1 MTDETV
7 KSLAEEIQ
15 TPVER
20 LVQQFADAGIKKT
33 VSDSVSQKEK
43 ETLLA
48 WLNRDK
54 ESTSQPEKLTLQRK
68 VRSTLSVP
76 GTGGKNKSVAIEVR
90 KKRTYVNRDAVEKAQ
105 AAEQAQREA
114 EEKARR
120 EAEEKAQREAQEK
133 AQREAEEK
141 AKREAEEAK
150 KKAEEKAKREAEEK
164 AKREAEEAKKKAEEK
179 AKREAEEAKR
189 EAAELAKR
197 EAAEKDKVKQ
207 NEKPKADK
215 ADQEKAR
222 RIAEQAELKRKTEE
236 AQRRKAEEEARIAAE
251 KARRL
256 AEENAEKWTSDTSSE
271 TEGTDYHVTT
281 SRYARDAEDESDAE
295 VEGGRGRG
303 RAAKA
308 PRPKKNNRHSEKADR
323 EEARAAGRSNKK
335 GKGRKNSTLQ
345 QGFNKPAAAVNRD
358 VVIGETIS
366 VADLA
371 NKMAVKGS
379 EVIKT
384 MMKMG
389 AMATINQ
396 VLDQETAQLVAEEMG
411 HKVILRR
418 ENELEEQVMNDRDTS
433 DEMAVSR
440 APVVT
445 IMGHVDHGK
454 TSLLDYIRSTKVAS
468 GEAGGITQ
476 HIGAYHVKTDKGEI
490 TFLDTPG
497 HAAFTSMRARG
508 AQVTDI
514 VVLVVAAD
522 DGVMPQTIEAI
533 QHAKAANVPVVVAV
547 NKIDKP
553 EADPDRVKTELSQYG
568 ILPEDWGGETQF
580 IHVSAKQGL
589 GIDELLDAILLQAE
603 VLELKAVK
611 EGMASGVVIESYL
624 DKGRGPVATILVREG
639 TLNKGDIVLCGF
651 EYGRIRAMRNELGK
665 EVQSAGPS
673 MPVEILGLSN
683 VPSAGDEAT
692 VVRDEKKAREVAL
705 YRQGKFREVKLA
717 RQQKSKLE
725 NMFANMEEG
734 KVSELNIVLK
744 TDVQGTCEAITD
756 ALVKLSTDEVKLK
769 IIGSGVGGITETDAT
784 LAAASD
790 AIILGFNVRA
800 DASAR
805 RIIEQESVDLR
816 YYSVIYSL
824 IDEIKSAMSGM
835 LEPEYKQ
842 EIMGLAEVRDV
853 FKSPKFGAIAGCM
866 VVEGNIKRNNPIRV
880 LRDNVVIYEGE
891 LESLRRFKDDVNEV
905 RNGMECGI
913 GVKNYNDVRVGD
925 MIEVFQVIEIKRSI
939 D

>member
-1 MTDETV
+1 M
-7 KSLAEEIQ
+7 K
-15 TPVER
+15 
-20 LVQQFADAGIKKT
+20 
-33 VSDSVSQKEK
+33 
-43 ETLLA
+43 
-48 WLNRDK
+48 
-54 ESTSQPEKLTLQRK
+54 
-68 VRSTLSVP
+68 
-76 GTGGKNKSVAIEVR
+76 
-90 KKRTYVNRDAVEKAQ
+90 
-105 AAEQAQREA
+105 
-114 EEKARR
+114 KARR
-120 EAEEKAQREAQEK
+120 EAE
-133 AQREAEEK
+133 
-141 AKREAEEAK
+141 
-150 KKAEEKAKREAEEK
+150 
-164 AKREAEEAKKKAEEK
+164 
-179 AKREAEEAKR
+179 
-189 EAAELAKR
+189 AA
-197 EAAEKDKVKQ
+197 D
-207 NEKPKADK
+207 
-215 ADQEKAR
+215 
-222 RIAEQAELKRKTEE
+222 LK
-236 AQRRKAEEEARIAAE
+236 RKAEEEVRRKVEAE
-251 KARRL
+251 AKRVAEEARRM
-256 AEENAEKWTSDTSSE
+256 AEENQDKWSDDSETSDSN
-271 TEGTDYHVTT
+271 DYHVTT
-281 SRYARDAEDESDAE
+281 SRYARDAEDENDAK
-295 VEGGRGRG
+295 VEGDRRSRSRGGKSTRQ
-303 RAAKA
+303 
-308 PRPKKNNRHSEKADR
+308 KKNNKHSESKADR
-323 EEARAAGRSNKK
+323 EEARAVGRTK
-335 GKGRKNSTLQ
+335 GKQRKGSALQ
-345 QGFNKPAAAVNRD
+345 QSFTKPVVAVNRD
-358 VVIGETIS
+358 VVIGETIT
-366 VADLA
+366 VAELA

-379 EVIKT
+379 QVVKT

-389 AMATINQ
+389 AMVTINQ
-396 VLDQETAQLVAEEMG
+396 VIDQETAQMVAEEMG

-418 ENELEEQVMNDRDTS
+418 ENELEEALMSDRDTG
-433 DEMAVSR
+433 ETLAEFR

-476 HIGAYHVKTDKGEI
+476 HIGAYHVKTEKGMI

-508 AQVTDI
+508 AKATDI

-553 EADPDRVKTELSQYG
+553 EADPDRVKNELSQYG
-568 ILPEDWGGETQF
+568 IIPEDWGGETQF
-580 IHVSAKQGL
+580 ISVSAKAGL
-589 GIDELLDAILLQAE
+589 GIDELLEAILLQAE
-603 VLELKAVK
+603 VLELQAVRT
-611 EGMASGVVIESYL
+611 GMANGVVIESFL
-624 DKGRGPVATILVREG
+624 DKGRGPVATILVQSG

-651 EYGRIRAMRNELGK
+651 EYGRIRAMRNELGR
-665 EVQSAGPS
+665 EVTSAGPS

-734 KVSELNIVLK
+734 KASELNIVLK
-744 TDVQGTCEAITD
+744 TDVQGTCEAICD
-756 ALVKLSTDEVKLK
+756 SLLKLSTDEVKVK

-784 LAAASD
+784 LAAASN

-805 RIIEQESVDLR
+805 RIIENENLDLR

-824 IDEIKSAMSGM
+824 IDEIKQAMSGM
-835 LEPEYKQ
+835 LAPEFKQ
-842 EIMGLAEVRDV
+842 QIMGLAEVRDV

-866 VVEGNIKRNNPIRV
+866 VTEGTIKRHNPIRV

-925 MIEVFQVIEIKRSI
+925 MIEVFEVIEVKRSI

>member
-1 MTDETV
+1 MTEVTV
-7 KSLAEEIQ
+7 KLLAEEIQ
-15 TPVER
+15 TSVER
-20 LVQQFADAGIKKT
+20 LIQQFSDAGIQKT
-33 VSDSVSQKEK
+33 ATDSVSQKEK
-43 ETLLA
+43 ESLLA
-48 WLNRDK
+48 HLNR
-54 ESTSQPEKLTLQRK
+54 EQGGSGGQPGKLTLQRK
-68 VRSTLSVP
+68 TRSTLNVP
-76 GTGGKNKSVAIEVR
+76 GTGGKSKSVAIEVR
-90 KKRTYVNRDAVEKAQ
+90 KKRTYVNRDVIEESKAE
-105 AAEQAQREA
+105 EQAKREA
-114 EEKARR
+114 EEQARR
-120 EAEEKAQREAQEK
+120 EAEEKARLEA
-133 AQREAEEK
+133 
-141 AKREAEEAK
+141 EAK
-150 KKAEEKAKREAEEK
+150 KLAEEQAKREAEEK
-164 AKREAEEAKKKAEEK
+164 AKREAEVSAQREAEEK
-179 AKREAEEAKR
+179 AKRVEAELSHRK
-189 EAAELAKR
+189 
-197 EAAEKDKVKQ
+197 AAEKEKVTKQ
-207 NEKPKADK
+207 HTENKSKPVQNDSA
-215 ADQEKAR
+215 ALNEKAR
-222 RIAEQAELKRKTEE
+222 REAEAADLK
-236 AQRRKAEEEARIAAE
+236 RKAEEEMRRKVEAE
-251 KARRL
+251 AKRVAEEARRM
-256 AEENAEKWTSDTSSE
+256 AEENQEKWSNDSDSSDNS
-271 TEGTDYHVTT
+271 DYHVTT
-281 SRYARDAEDESDAE
+281 SRYARDAEDENDAK
-295 VEGGRGRG
+295 VEGDRRSRSRGG
-303 RAAKA
+303 KA
-308 PRPKKNNRHSEKADR
+308 TRQKKNNKHSESKADR
-323 EEARAAGRSNKK
+323 EEARAVGRTK
-335 GKGRKNSTLQ
+335 GKQRKTSTLQ
-345 QGFNKPAAAVNRD
+345 QSFTKPVVAVNRD
-358 VVIGETIS
+358 VVIGETIT
-366 VADLA
+366 VAELA

-379 EVIKT
+379 QVIKT

-389 AMATINQ
+389 AMVTINQ
-396 VLDQETAQLVAEEMG
+396 VIDQETAQVVAEEMG

-418 ENELEEQVMNDRDTS
+418 ENELEEALMSDRDTG
-433 DEMAVSR
+433 ETQAESR

-476 HIGAYHVKTDKGEI
+476 HIGAYHVKTEKGMI

-508 AQVTDI
+508 AQATDI

-553 EADPDRVKTELSQYG
+553 EADPDRVKNELSQYG
-568 ILPEDWGGETQF
+568 VISEEWGGETQF
-580 IHVSAKQGL
+580 INVSAKAGI
-589 GIDELLDAILLQAE
+589 GIDELLEAILLQAE
-603 VLELKAVK
+603 VLELQAVRT
-611 EGMASGVVIESYL
+611 GMANGVVIESFL
-624 DKGRGPVATILVREG
+624 DKGRGPVATILVQSG

-651 EYGRIRAMRNELGK
+651 EYGRIRAMRNELGR
-665 EVQSAGPS
+665 EVTSAGPS
-673 MPVEILGLSN
+673 IPVEILGLSN

-734 KVSELNIVLK
+734 KASELNIVLK
-744 TDVQGTCEAITD
+744 TDVQGTCEAISD
-756 ALVKLSTDEVKLK
+756 SLMKLSTDEVKVK

-784 LAAASD
+784 LAAASN

-805 RIIEQESVDLR
+805 RVIENESLDLR

-824 IDEIKSAMSGM
+824 IDEIKQAMSGM
-835 LEPEYKQ
+835 LAPEFKQ
-842 EIMGLAEVRDV
+842 QIMGLAEVRDV

-866 VVEGNIKRNNPIRV
+866 VTEGNIKRNNPIRV

-925 MIEVFQVIEIKRSI
+925 MIEVFEVIEVKRSI